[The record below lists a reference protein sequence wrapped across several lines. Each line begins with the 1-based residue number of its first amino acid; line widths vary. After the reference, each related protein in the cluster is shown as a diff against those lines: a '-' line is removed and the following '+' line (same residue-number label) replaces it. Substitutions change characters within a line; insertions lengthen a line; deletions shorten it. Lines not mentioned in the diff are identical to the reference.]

1 MNPDGGI
8 WPSITIILAAL
19 LLGTFLTAGDAAISN
34 LNEGKLKKLLE
45 EKKKQQI
52 CEKLQPL
59 LSSPNRF
66 FITVHLGLTLSSF
79 CIAAGALHIFSR
91 LVRGF
96 FQGEYGETS
105 SAYIASA
112 AGMVLLLV
120 FLVVTLM
127 RVLPHRL
134 VKLHPEKTAAALAG
148 PLIMTYHIFRPF
160 SAIPA
165 FLSDGI
171 LRLMGY
177 DPKHMQEEVTE
188 EEIRLMVDMGN
199 EAGAIEKSEKEMINN
214 IFEFDDRTAGELMTH
229 RTEIVAVPADVE
241 LGEIIRLATEEGY
254 SRIPV
259 YEEDIDNIVGILY
272 VKDLLGFAIV
282 PPESFH
288 VRDYMR
294 SALFVPETNR
304 CEELFQQLKTKKL
317 QMAIVIDEYG
327 GTSGLVTMEDLLE
340 SIVGNIQDEYDEEE
354 EQISRVSDQVY
365 LIDGTT
371 SLEDV
376 ERLFDIEFPEDSEYD
391 TLGGFIT
398 EQLGHIPRPGELARI
413 QLEHVQFTVV
423 SMVERRIA
431 KVRAEQQC
439 PVPSE
444 ECESR

>member
-8 WPSITIILAAL
+8 WPSIILILAAG
-19 LLGTFLTAGDAAISN
+19 LLGAFFTAANAAITN

-45 EKKKQQI
+45 ETKRQHLV
-52 CEKLQPL
+52 EKLEPL
-59 LSSPNRF
+59 LRSPNRF
-66 FITVHLGLTLSSF
+66 YITVHLGLTLSSF
-79 CIAAGALHIFSR
+79 CIAVSSLE
-91 LVRGF
+91 LLKLMRGIAE
-96 FQGEYGETS
+96 GEYGGTKP
-105 SAYIASA
+105 AYIISA
-112 AGMVLLLV
+112 IIMVVILA

-127 RVLPHRL
+127 RVLPNRL
-134 VKLHPEKTAAALAG
+134 VTLHPEKTAAAMAG
-148 PLIMTYHIFRPF
+148 PLLLVYHICRPF
-160 SAIPA
+160 SAVPG

-177 DPKHMQEEVTE
+177 DPKHMQDEVTE

-229 RTEIVAVPADVE
+229 RTEITAVPADAGLE
-241 LGEIIRLATEEGY
+241 EIIRLATEEGY

-272 VKDLLGFAIV
+272 VKDLLGFAIQ
-282 PPESFH
+282 PPEQFN
-288 VRDYMR
+288 VREHMR
-294 SALFVPETNR
+294 SALFVPESKR
-304 CEELFQQLKTKKL
+304 CEELFQQLKMKRL

-354 EQISRVSDQVY
+354 EQISRVADHVY

-376 ERLFDIEFPEDSEYD
+376 ERLFDIKFPEDSEYD
-391 TLGGFIT
+391 TLGGYIT
-398 EQLGHIPRPGELARI
+398 EQLGHIPRTGELARVE
-413 QLEHVQFTVV
+413 LENVQFTVV
-423 SMVERRIA
+423 NMVERRIA
-431 KVRAEQQC
+431 KVRAEQKILDSAQ
-439 PVPSE
+439 
-444 ECESR
+444 CESK

>member
-8 WPSITIILAAL
+8 WPSIMIILAAL

-45 EKKKQQI
+45 EKKMQQI
-52 CEKLQPL
+52 GEKLQPL
-59 LSSPNRF
+59 LNSPNRF

-79 CIAAGALHIFSR
+79 CIAAGALHIFSI

-96 FQGEYGETS
+96 FQGEYGDTS
-105 SAYIASA
+105 SAYIISA

-127 RVLPHRL
+127 RILPHRL
-134 VKLHPEKTAAALAG
+134 VTLHPEKAAAALAK
-148 PLIMTYHIFRPF
+148 PLIITYHIFRPF
-160 SAIPA
+160 SAIPE

-199 EAGAIEKSEKEMINN
+199 EHGAIEKSEKEMINN

-229 RTEIVAVPADVE
+229 RTEIIAVPADAG
-241 LGEIIRLATEEGY
+241 LDEIIRLATEEGY
-254 SRIPV
+254 SRMPV
-259 YEEDIDNIVGILY
+259 YEEDIDNIIGVLY
-272 VKDLLGFAIV
+272 VKDLLGFAIQ
-282 PPESFH
+282 PANGFQI
-288 VRDYMR
+288 RDHIR
-294 SALFVPETNR
+294 KALFVPETNS

-354 EQISRVSDQVY
+354 EQISRVGDHIY

-371 SLEDV
+371 SIEEV
-376 ERLFDIEFPEDSEYD
+376 ERLFDISFPEDSEYD
-391 TLGGFIT
+391 TLGGYIT
-398 EQLGHIPRPGELARI
+398 EQLGHIPRTGELARVE
-413 QLEHVQFTVV
+413 LENIQFTVV

-431 KVRAEQQC
+431 KVRAEQKC
-439 PVPSE
+439 SSSSE
-444 ECESR
+444 HEIK